1 MSSSSAPFHW
11 VPDPQKTEEHSTRL
25 IISNSDSDNKNNKR
39 GTKYRNNT
47 KDKEDLSFI

>member
-11 VPDPQKTEEHSTRL
+11 VPDPQKTEHSTRL
-25 IISNSDSDNKNNKR
+25 IISNSDNKNNKR
-39 GTKYRNNT
+39 GTKYRNNN